1 MQDYEQYTRIS
12 RAPVILPPAG
22 ASAAGEEEPKAE
34 QETTTENQPENQP
47 EEEFHLPTHDGPVWQ
62 TVRLAGAKG
71 SANRLLLM
79 QTLICAAILIGLL
92 LTRSAAPEAF
102 EQIRN
107 WYGEA
112 MSRVITVSV
121 TPPEQTQPEQTI
133 SENTTSQ
140 VEVTSESEASTAQS
154 EESSAPASSAEGE
167 G

>member
-34 QETTTENQPENQP
+34 QETTMENHPENQP

-71 SANRLLLM
+71 RANRLLLM
-79 QTLICAAILIGLL
+79 QTLICAVILIGLL

-121 TPPEQTQPEQTI
+121 TPPEQTI

>member
-34 QETTTENQPENQP
+34 QETTTENHPENQP

-62 TVRLAGAKG
+62 TVRLADAKG
-71 SANRLLLM
+71 RANRLLLM
-79 QTLICAAILIGLL
+79 QTLISAAILIGLL

-121 TPPEQTQPEQTI
+121 TPPEQTI

-154 EESSAPASSAEGE
+154 EESSSPASSAEGE

>member
-34 QETTTENQPENQP
+34 QETTMENHPENQP

-71 SANRLLLM
+71 RANRLLLM
-79 QTLICAAILIGLL
+79 QTLISAAILIGLL

-121 TPPEQTQPEQTI
+121 TPPEQTI

>member
-34 QETTTENQPENQP
+34 QETTTENHPENQP
-47 EEEFHLPTHDGPVWQ
+47 EEEFHFPTHDGPVWQ

-71 SANRLLLM
+71 RANRLLLM

-121 TPPEQTQPEQTI
+121 TPPEQTK

-140 VEVTSESEASTAQS
+140 VEASSESEASTAQS

>member
-34 QETTTENQPENQP
+34 QETTMENHPENQP

-62 TVRLAGAKG
+62 TVRLADAKG
-71 SANRLLLM
+71 RANRLLLM
-79 QTLICAAILIGLL
+79 QTLISAAILIGLL

-121 TPPEQTQPEQTI
+121 TPPEQTI

-140 VEVTSESEASTAQS
+140 VGASSESETSTAQS

>member
-34 QETTTENQPENQP
+34 QETTMENHPENQP

-121 TPPEQTQPEQTI
+121 TPPEQTI

-154 EESSAPASSAEGE
+154 EESSAPALSAEGE

>member
-34 QETTTENQPENQP
+34 QETTMENHPENQP

-71 SANRLLLM
+71 RANRLLLM

-121 TPPEQTQPEQTI
+121 TPPEQTI

-140 VEVTSESEASTAQS
+140 VEASSEPEASTAQS
-154 EESSAPASSAEGE
+154 EESSSPASSAEGE

>member
-34 QETTTENQPENQP
+34 QETTTENHPENQP

-71 SANRLLLM
+71 RANRLLLM

-102 EQIRN
+102 EQIKN

-121 TPPEQTQPEQTI
+121 TPPEQTI

-140 VEVTSESEASTAQS
+140 VEASSEPEASTAQS
-154 EESSAPASSAEGE
+154 EESSSPASSAEGE

>member
-34 QETTTENQPENQP
+34 QETTTENHPENQP

-71 SANRLLLM
+71 RANRLLLM

-121 TPPEQTQPEQTI
+121 TPPEQTK

-140 VEVTSESEASTAQS
+140 VEASSESEASTAQS

>member
-1 MQDYEQYTRIS
+1 MQDYEQYPRIS

-34 QETTTENQPENQP
+34 QETTMENHPENQP

-71 SANRLLLM
+71 RANRLLLM

-112 MSRVITVSV
+112 MSRVITVNV
-121 TPPEQTQPEQTI
+121 TPPEQTI

-140 VEVTSESEASTAQS
+140 VEASSEPEASTAQS
-154 EESSAPASSAEGE
+154 EESSSPASSAEGE

>member
-34 QETTTENQPENQP
+34 QETTMENHPENQP

-71 SANRLLLM
+71 RANRLLLM

-121 TPPEQTQPEQTI
+121 TPPEQTI
-133 SENTTSQ
+133 SESTTSQ
-140 VEVTSESEASTAQS
+140 VGASSESEASTAQS

>member
-34 QETTTENQPENQP
+34 QETTTENHPENQP

-62 TVRLAGAKG
+62 TVRLADAKG
-71 SANRLLLM
+71 RANRLLLM

-121 TPPEQTQPEQTI
+121 TPPEQTI

>member
-22 ASAAGEEEPKAE
+22 VSAAGKEEPKAE
-34 QETTTENQPENQP
+34 QETTTENHPENQP

-62 TVRLAGAKG
+62 TVRLADAKG
-71 SANRLLLM
+71 RANRLLLM

-121 TPPEQTQPEQTI
+121 TPPEQTI

-140 VEVTSESEASTAQS
+140 VEASSESEASTAQS

>member
-22 ASAAGEEEPKAE
+22 ASVAGEEEPKAE
-34 QETTTENQPENQP
+34 QETTTENHPENQP

-92 LTRSAAPEAF
+92 LARSAAPEAF
-102 EQIRN
+102 EQIKN

-121 TPPEQTQPEQTI
+121 TPPEQTK
-133 SENTTSQ
+133 SESTTLQIEAS
-140 VEVTSESEASTAQS
+140 SESEASTAQS

>member
-34 QETTTENQPENQP
+34 QETTTENHPENQP

-71 SANRLLLM
+71 RANRLLLM

-121 TPPEQTQPEQTI
+121 TPPEQTI

>member
-34 QETTTENQPENQP
+34 QETTMENHPENQP

-71 SANRLLLM
+71 RANRLLLM

-121 TPPEQTQPEQTI
+121 TPPEQTI

-140 VEVTSESEASTAQS
+140 VEVTSEPEASTAQS

>member
-34 QETTTENQPENQP
+34 QETTMENHPENQP
-47 EEEFHLPTHDGPVWQ
+47 EEEFQLPTHDGPVWQ

-71 SANRLLLM
+71 RANRLLLM

-121 TPPEQTQPEQTI
+121 TPPEQTI

>member
-34 QETTTENQPENQP
+34 QETTMENHPENQP

-62 TVRLAGAKG
+62 TVRLADAKG
-71 SANRLLLM
+71 RANRLLLM

-121 TPPEQTQPEQTI
+121 TPPEQTI

>member
-34 QETTTENQPENQP
+34 QETTMENHPENQP

-71 SANRLLLM
+71 RANRLLLM

-121 TPPEQTQPEQTI
+121 TPPEQTI

>member
-34 QETTTENQPENQP
+34 QETTMENHPENQP

-62 TVRLAGAKG
+62 TVRLADAKG
-71 SANRLLLM
+71 RANRLLLM
-79 QTLICAAILIGLL
+79 QTLISAAILIGLL

-121 TPPEQTQPEQTI
+121 TPPEQTI

-140 VEVTSESEASTAQS
+140 VEASSEPEASTAQS
-154 EESSAPASSAEGE
+154 EESSSPASSAEGE